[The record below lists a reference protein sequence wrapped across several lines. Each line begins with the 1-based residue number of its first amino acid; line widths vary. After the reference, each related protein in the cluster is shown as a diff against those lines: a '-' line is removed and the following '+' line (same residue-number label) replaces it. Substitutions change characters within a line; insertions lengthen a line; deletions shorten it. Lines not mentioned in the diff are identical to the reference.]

1 MDVAVFCVFAL
12 SLCLPSGYS
21 YGALLLLL
29 LGLARWP
36 ALLSGRLRWSEPM
49 ALWATAVVVM
59 GLVWAMHLVDDQG
72 RLITQ
77 SLGLDRCIK
86 YLLVVLSLP
95 ALLSQRPSE
104 AALRWGCIAGA
115 VGAGLTGLW
124 EVAVLHLPRADG
136 YTNAIQFGNLALLL
150 GVWSGIWA
158 LHAPSLLAKLAGHL
172 GALAG
177 LGASLASGSRGGWI
191 TLPVLLLL
199 GFWLSRR
206 PVHHGALQHSLR
218 AVGATVLVC
227 LAVSLLPPVQQR
239 LELASHEYERQGQQS
254 QDNSSVGLRMAFWR
268 QAWTQGLSHPW
279 VGAGQM
285 AYEQAQRGAVSR
297 GEMPSDAVQF
307 NHAHNE
313 ALDLF
318 AKRGLLGLLGL
329 LGFYLVPGFL
339 FWRGLRAASAPGS
352 GCSDAQRA
360 AALCGLVTVV
370 GYLGFGMTQVMFA
383 HNNGNLMYL
392 LSVSIWLAVC
402 WYGARPSVPRWVVAS

>member
-49 ALWATAVVVM
+49 ALWATAAVVM
-59 GLVWAMHLVDDQG
+59 GLVWAMHIVDDQG

-95 ALLSQRPSE
+95 ALLAQRPSA

-124 EVAVLHLPRADG
+124 EVVVLQLPRADG

-150 GVWSGIWA
+150 GVWCGIWA
-158 LHAPSLLAKLAGHL
+158 LHAPSLLARLAGYL

-206 PVHHGALQHSLR
+206 PVHRGALQHSLR

-239 LELASHEYERQGQQS
+239 VELAVQEYQRQTQNF
-254 QDNSSVGLRMAFWR
+254 DNTSIGLRMSFWR
-268 QAWTQGLSHPW
+268 LAVEQGKAHPW
-279 VGAGQM
+279 VGAGQ
-285 AYEQAQRGAVSR
+285 AEYERRQREAVAR
-297 GEMPSDAVQF
+297 REMPSDAVQL

-313 ALDLF
+313 SLDMF
-318 AKRGLLGLLGL
+318 AKRGLLGVIGL
-329 LGFYLVPGFL
+329 LGFYLVPALL
-339 FWRGLRAASAPGS
+339 FWRCLRSLRDDGSADASVR
-352 GCSDAQRA
+352 RA
-360 AALCGLVTVV
+360 AALCGLTTVI

-392 LSVSIWLAVC
+392 LSISIWLAVC
-402 WYGARPSVPRWVVAS
+402 WYGARPSVSRGVVAS